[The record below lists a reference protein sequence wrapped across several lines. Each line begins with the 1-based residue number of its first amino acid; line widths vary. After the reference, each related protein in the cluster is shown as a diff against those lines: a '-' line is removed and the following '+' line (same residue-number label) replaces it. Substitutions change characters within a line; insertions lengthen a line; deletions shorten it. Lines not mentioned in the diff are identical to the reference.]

1 LKSPG
6 AQPRRARVAALWRR
20 WPGTV
25 LRIAFA
31 ILPLYFLFK
40 RISLREALGRSH
52 DVSWLAITSAI
63 AAYFA
68 GQAIAAVRWRTLL
81 VTYGGRDVPSF
92 WALFR
97 LMLVGSWFSAL
108 PSGLAGD
115 AVRGY
120 SVRRCLPDLTS
131 SYTAIVVERIAGL
144 LGLAVIAGLAVASG
158 RTALPPETTQAI
170 LTTALVSIAAGGVAL
185 FVPHLLATRPALRDA
200 AARVPLL
207 GGLLLRVPYARSVR
221 GPLLATLLSLG
232 TQGFGIVGIGVV
244 LHEVAPQVPWTDI
257 VGLVPA
263 ILLLTIVIVTPAGV
277 GQREWVFV
285 WVLSPAGVAAPAA
298 VAAAWVSLAIGA
310 GSSVSG
316 GLLYGWERWRAARA
330 AANE

>member
-1 LKSPG
+1 MNSPG
-6 AQPRRARVAALWRR
+6 AHAQRARVAALWRG
-20 WPGTV
+20 WPGTG
-25 LRIAFA
+25 LRVAFA

-40 RISLREALGRSH
+40 RVSLREALGRSH
-52 DVSWLAITSAI
+52 DVSWLAIGIGI
-63 AAYFA
+63 AAYFI
-68 GQAIAAVRWRTLL
+68 GQAVAAVRWRTLL
-81 VTYGGRDVPSF
+81 LTYGGRDVPSLG
-92 WALFR
+92 ALFR
-97 LMLVGSWFSAL
+97 LMLVGSWFAAL

-120 SVRRCLPDLTS
+120 AVRRCLPDLLA
-131 SYTAIVVERIAGL
+131 SYTAIIVERIAGL

-158 RTALPPETTQAI
+158 RMALPPETTQAI
-170 LTTALVSIAAGGVAL
+170 LITALVSFAAGGVAL

-200 AARVPLL
+200 ASRVPVL

-221 GPLLATLLSLG
+221 GPLFAVLLSLG
-232 TQGFGIVGIGVV
+232 TQGSGIVAVGVV
-244 LHEVAPQVPWTDI
+244 LQQLAPQVAWTDI

-263 ILLLTIVIVTPAGV
+263 ILLLTIVTVTPAGV

-285 WVLSPAGVAAPAA
+285 WVLGPAGVAAPAA

-316 GLLYGWERWRAARA
+316 GLLYGWERWRAARMA
-330 AANE
+330 AKQ